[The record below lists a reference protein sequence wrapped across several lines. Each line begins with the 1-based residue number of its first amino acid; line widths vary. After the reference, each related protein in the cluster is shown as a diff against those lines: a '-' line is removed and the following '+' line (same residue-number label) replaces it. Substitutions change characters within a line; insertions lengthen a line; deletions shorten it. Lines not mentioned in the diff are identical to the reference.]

1 MARRFDGKLILEDGS
16 EYYGYRF
23 GATAERVV
31 EVVFHTAMV
40 GYQEIISDP
49 AYTNQ
54 GVVLTY
60 PLVGGYG
67 IHDQDSESHSPG
79 IGALIVGELCTDPS
93 NFRCQLSLEEEL
105 EHRGIP
111 GLEILDT
118 RRLARSIRDHGCCL
132 GLLTDADTDVEV
144 ALERIRTYTL
154 PADAVARVS
163 TKKIRFAPAIGK
175 TACRVAAIDCG
186 IRSSVIRALNR
197 RGCDVT
203 VFPYDTPAEEIER
216 MDPDGLYISGGPGDP
231 MDAAPVIRLVRELR
245 GKLPILGVG
254 LGHQIVALAYGAKT
268 YKLKF
273 GHRGSNHPVKD
284 LTTGKVQI
292 TSQAHGYAVL
302 PESLEGTG
310 LEVTHIDLMDG
321 AVEGLRCEA
330 DRVFTAQYQ
339 PEGTLDPEDSG
350 NRFDLFVREMKNTMH
365 QA

>member
-23 GATAERVV
+23 GAITERVV

-49 AYTNQ
+49 AYIDQ

-67 IHDQDSESHSPG
+67 INDRDSESHSPG

-93 NFRCQLSLEEEL
+93 NFRCRRSLGEEMER
-105 EHRGIP
+105 RGIP

-118 RRLARSIRDHGCCL
+118 RRLARSIRDHGSRL
-132 GLLTDADTDVEV
+132 GILTSADTTAEE
-144 ALERIRTYTL
+144 ALDKIKAYMV
-154 PADAVARVS
+154 PQDAVARVS
-163 TKKIRFAPAIGK
+163 TKKIRFAPAEGK
-175 TACRVAAIDCG
+175 TTCRVAAIDCG
-186 IRSSVIRALNR
+186 IRSSSIRALNL

-231 MDAAPVIRLVRELR
+231 LDAAPVIRLVRELR

-284 LTTGKVQI
+284 VATGKVQI
-292 TSQAHGYAVL
+292 SSQAHGYAVL

-321 AVEGLRCEA
+321 TVEGLCCRQ
-330 DRVFTAQYQ
+330 DRVYTAQYQ
-339 PEGTLDPEDSG
+339 PESTLDSEDSG
-350 NRFDLFVREMKNTMH
+350 NRFDLFVREMRK
-365 QA
+365 AADPA